1 LTKRRQ
7 QFASVVAG
15 LVGFTVLAVGGSAWA
30 QGAVRDQ
37 TGTLT
42 VAPTTQATK
51 SSFEQ
56 RFAGSFLDLST
67 YVGSGSFYT
76 SGYRN
81 PYVSNALNFRPSLQ
95 LNPKY
100 KLSLNGRLY
109 FEEEYTQPDL
119 PNGRRWNLLDSWI
132 FLSAKNLYTMPRAKV
147 TFSGT
152 VRTVIPLS
160 FESRYSHLVTALGVG
175 AGAARPFEFG
185 KPDAEGKRWGLVLSL
200 SSSFSKPF
208 HSSETR
214 GLFAGD
220 TTNCRAT
227 GNNGATGSGG
237 GSPTDD
243 RCGGPLN
250 TNFSLTTTGMVGL
263 SRGKWSFTTMLSVV
277 NDFKYQVDNATLLAI
292 YANAD
297 ARFQSPRGHNDLT
310 WGIVSVGYDLTDRL
324 GLAAGLASLQTAL
337 DSRYRYLRFPFYDFS
352 GGANANNFTQVFVS
366 VTGTL

>member
-1 LTKRRQ
+1 
-7 QFASVVAG
+7 
-15 LVGFTVLAVGGSAWA
+15 
-30 QGAVRDQ
+30 VRDQ
-37 TGTLT
+37 TGTVT
-42 VAPTTQATK
+42 TIASPTDQATK
-51 SSFEQ
+51 SWLEQ
-56 RFAGSFLDLST
+56 RFAGSFVDLST

-81 PYVSNALNFRPSLQ
+81 PYVSNALNFRPSYLI
-95 LNPKY
+95 NPKY

-109 FEEEYTQPDL
+109 IEEEYTQPDL
-119 PNGRRWNLLDSWI
+119 PNGRRFSILDSWI

-160 FESRYSHLVTALGVG
+160 YESRYSHLLTALGVG
-175 AGAARPFEFG
+175 LGATRPFEFG
-185 KPDAEGKRWGLVLSL
+185 KADAQGKRWGLILAL
-200 SSSFSKPF
+200 SSSLSKPF
-208 HSSETR
+208 HSKETR
-214 GLFAGD
+214 GLFPGD
-220 TTNCRAT
+220 TSNCRAA

-250 TNFSLTTTGMVGL
+250 TNFSVTTTGMVGL
-263 SRGKWSFTTMLSVV
+263 SRGKWSFTTMLSVI
-277 NDFKYQVDNATLLAI
+277 NDFKYSVDDTTLLAI

-297 ARFQSPRGHNDLT
+297 SRYQNVRGHNDLT
-310 WGIVSVGYDLTDRL
+310 WGIISVGYDLTDHL

-337 DSRYRYLRFPFYDFS
+337 DSRYQYLRFPFVDFS